1 MPGFSDILG
10 NEMIK
15 EYFERTLSN
24 GQISH
29 AYILT
34 GEAGM
39 GRKTL
44 AKTFAMTLLCEENH
58 EGIIAFISDNANF
71 LLTTHEHSINDAE
84 IKCNEAVKNSC
95 VEKRHNYSIL
105 SDYTI
110 FTKKL
115 QV

>member
-15 EYFERTLSN
+15 EYFERTLTN

-44 AKTFAMTLLCEENH
+44 AKTFAVVNTNH
-58 EGIIAFISDNANF
+58 TD
-71 LLTTHEHSINDAE
+71 
-84 IKCNEAVKNSC
+84 
-95 VEKRHNYSIL
+95 
-105 SDYTI
+105 
-110 FTKKL
+110 
-115 QV
+115 